1 MGWSDERQSDV
12 SASPV
17 PVTGL
22 RRWLCIAA
30 GLVCVGLG
38 IIGAFVPVLPTTP
51 FLLLASWAFVRSEP
65 RLHRW
70 LLALPGCGPL
80 VREWEE
86 RRTVSRGAKRAAYI
100 TVTVA
105 IGLSLAFG
113 NLSRPLMGLLLG
125 LGLVGLT
132 VVWRLPAGGQEDSA
146 VAPPEA
152 AEANENMREPD
163 LVGCT
168 ARGPLYDRRS
178 A

>member
-1 MGWSDERQSDV
+1 MGRPGDRQSDA
-12 SASPV
+12 SAAPAT
-17 PVTGL
+17 VTGL
-22 RRWLCIAA
+22 RRWLFIAA

-38 IIGAFVPVLPTTP
+38 LVGAFVPVLPTTP
-51 FLLLASWAFVRSEP
+51 FLLLASWAFMRSEP
-65 RLHRW
+65 RLHGW

-113 NLSRPLMGLLLG
+113 NLSRPLIGMLLG

-132 VVWRLPAGGQEDSA
+132 VVWRLPVTRRQDRTPIPSEMADG
-146 VAPPEA
+146 
-152 AEANENMREPD
+152 NENTTEPD
-163 LVGCT
+163 QVGRTTLV
-168 ARGPLYDRRS
+168 PLYDRRS

>member
-1 MGWSDERQSDV
+1 MGWPDERQSDV

-113 NLSRPLMGLLLG
+113 NLSGPWMALLLG

-132 VVWRLPAGGQEDSA
+132 VVWRLPVGDQNDSA
-146 VAPPEA
+146 AALLGA
-152 AEANENMREPD
+152 AEPNENTREPD
-163 LVGCT
+163 QVGRTTLV
-168 ARGPLYDRRS
+168 PLYDRRS